1 MKTTSLLSY
10 YRCAHTT
17 PLQELD
23 AFEANLAV
31 DLPSRSEEFRID
43 LENAL
48 GIMLSIKANMQ
59 RIQLTQTT

>member
-1 MKTTSLLSY
+1 MT
-10 YRCAHTT
+10 A
-17 PLQELD
+17 LQELD
-23 AFEANLAV
+23 AFEANLEV
-31 DLPSRSEEFRID
+31 DLPSRTEEFRID

>member
-17 PLQELD
+17 ALQELD

-48 GIMLSIKANMQ
+48 GIIISIKANMQ

>member
-10 YRCAHTT
+10 YRSKHTT
-17 PLQELD
+17 ALQELD

-31 DLPSRSEEFRID
+31 DLPSRTEEFRID

-48 GIMLSIKANMQ
+48 WIIISIKAGMQ
-59 RIQLTQTT
+59 HIQLTQTT

>member
-1 MKTTSLLSY
+1 MT
-10 YRCAHTT
+10 A
-17 PLQELD
+17 LQELD

-48 GIMLSIKANMQ
+48 GIIISIKANMQ
-59 RIQLTQTT
+59 RIQLAQTT

>member
-10 YRCAHTT
+10 YRCTHTT
-17 PLQELD
+17 ALQELD

-31 DLPSRSEEFRID
+31 DLPSRTEEFRID

-48 GIMLSIKANMQ
+48 GIIISIKANMQ
-59 RIQLTQTT
+59 RIQLAQTT